1 MENKQTPQ
9 LVQDRKT
16 GKWYDPV
23 VEFEKVLNSEWFKKI
38 MQNLK
43 NR

>member
-1 MENKQTPQ
+1 MENKQIPQ

-16 GKWYDPV
+16 GKWYDPTA
-23 VEFEKVLNSEWFKKI
+23 EFEKVLNSEWFKKI
-38 MQNLK
+38 MINLK